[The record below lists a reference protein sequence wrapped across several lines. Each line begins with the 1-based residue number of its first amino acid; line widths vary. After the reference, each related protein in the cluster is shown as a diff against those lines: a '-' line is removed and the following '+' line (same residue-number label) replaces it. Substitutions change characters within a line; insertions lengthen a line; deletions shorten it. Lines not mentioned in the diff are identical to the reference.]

1 MYGVALKYFSEE
13 IQAPDGSI
21 YAIYGKTDRVYLV
34 PEKAEG
40 VIMMNTLKKAF
51 LKKYD
56 HEVLRLGF
64 KRSTGTHPYYVRI
77 INNEILHIITFR
89 NLNSGDPDYGLFTI
103 LGGIATVYRKNLNLS
118 TSPNSNIGWLKDLS
132 DLCVS
137 FESDLNK
144 RRLLSQ
150 FAFRKGEDDS
160 LQNAIENSYTCA
172 EKFLLSQVNEV
183 ITLDA
188 CINWFERFQL
198 PMHVFDAQEMFGN
211 NNPNNDYNEGI
222 LYVKVKDLETI
233 KKKFEQRLRSIKRNI
248 PRFYSQEDYDL
259 KMEKRNLV
267 YQLDEYS
274 SDLFVEIEN
283 ELERRKANNLLD
295 LKKIGLM

>member
-1 MYGVALKYFSEE
+1 MS
-13 IQAPDGSI
+13 
-21 YAIYGKTDRVYLV
+21 
-34 PEKAEG
+34 
-40 VIMMNTLKKAF
+40 TLKKAF

-56 HEVLRLGF
+56 HELVRLGF
-64 KRSTGTHPYYVRI
+64 KRSTGAHPYYVRI

-89 NLNSGDPDYGLFTI
+89 NMNSGDPDYGLFTI

-118 TSPNSNIGWLKDLS
+118 ASPNSNIGWLKDLS

-150 FAFRKGEDDS
+150 FAFRKEDDDS

-198 PMHVFDAQEMFGN
+198 PMHLFDAQEMFGN
-211 NNPNNDYNEGI
+211 NNPNNDYNEGL

-283 ELERRKANNLLD
+283 ELERRKANNLLEM
-295 LKKIGLM
+295 KKIGLM